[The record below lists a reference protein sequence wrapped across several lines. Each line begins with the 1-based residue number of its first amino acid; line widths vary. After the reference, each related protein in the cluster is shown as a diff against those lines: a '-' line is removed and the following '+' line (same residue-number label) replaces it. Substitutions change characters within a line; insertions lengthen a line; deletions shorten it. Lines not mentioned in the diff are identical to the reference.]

1 MRDFKPEDLAL
12 VIGYRNTPHLVG
24 STVELWLR
32 AEPGEDF
39 IAPDGKWWF
48 NDGLQPAWIVFVS
61 ASLDWA
67 FVEERHL
74 MPLRGDA
81 TPARQAAKEHDHA

>member
-24 STVELWLR
+24 STLELWLR

-39 IAPDGKWWF
+39 IAPDRKWWF

-74 MPLRGDA
+74 MPLHGNA
-81 TPARQAAKEHDHA
+81 APVRQAAKEQDHA

>member
-12 VIGYRNTPHLVG
+12 VTGCRVSPHLIG

-39 IAPDGKWWF
+39 IGPDGKWWVSK
-48 NDGLQPAWIVFVS
+48 GQGAAWVVVVNS
-61 ASLDWA
+61 NGGWD

-74 MPLRGDA
+74 MPLRGDCA
-81 TPARQAAKEHDHA
+81 PARQAAKEQDHA

>member
-12 VIGYRNTPHLVG
+12 VTGCRVSPHLIG

-39 IAPDGKWWF
+39 IGPDGKWWF
-48 NDGLQPAWIVFVS
+48 SSCDAVAWIVLVS
-61 ASLDWA
+61 SAQDWA
-67 FVEERHL
+67 FVAEHHL
-74 MPLRGDA
+74 MPLGRDFA
-81 TPARQAAKEHDHA
+81 PVRQAAKEQDHA

>member
-1 MRDFKPEDLAL
+1 MREFKPEDLAL
-12 VIGYRNTPHLVG
+12 VIGYQNTPHLVG

-32 AEPGEDF
+32 AEASEDF

-74 MPLRGDA
+74 MPLQGDA
-81 TPARQAAKEHDHA
+81 APVRQAAKEQDHA